1 MKIDCIIVENEP
13 LATEKVKRYLLKIPY
28 LNLLNTFNN
37 GQDALLFL
45 NSNKVDLIFLDINMG
60 KLSGIKL
67 LKSNNIASQVIFT
80 TAYEEYAVKGY
91 ELNVTDYLLKPFTFE
106 RFFQATEKA
115 KNNIF
120 KYDRKAEEKYIF
132 IKTEYRIEK
141 IDLADILYIA
151 GMGNYRQIHL
161 ANKRI
166 MTLQTFKE
174 LEQEI
179 PVDIICRVHKSFM
192 VSLSKIETIEKER
205 IKIKDVSIPISEGYR
220 KLFFEIVN
228 KDS

>member
-13 LATEKVKRYLLKIPY
+13 LAAEKVKRYLLKIPY

-45 NSNKVDLIFLDINMG
+45 NANKVDLIFLDINMG

-67 LKSNNIASQVIFT
+67 LESNNITSQVIFT

-106 RFFQATEKA
+106 RFFQAAEKA
-115 KNNIF
+115 KSNILKNN
-120 KYDRKAEEKYIF
+120 RKVEEKYIF

-166 MTLQTFKE
+166 MTLRTFKE
-174 LEQEI
+174 LEQEV
-179 PVDIICRVHKSFM
+179 PVEIICRVHKSFM
-192 VSLSKIETIEKER
+192 VSISKIETIEKER
-205 IKIKDVSIPISEGYR
+205 IKIKDVLIPISEGYR

-228 KDS
+228 KG

>member
-13 LATEKVKRYLLKIPY
+13 LAAEKVKRYLLKIPY

-45 NSNKVDLIFLDINMG
+45 NANKVDLIFLDINMG

-67 LKSNNIASQVIFT
+67 LESNNITSQVIFT

-115 KNNIF
+115 KSNILKNN
-120 KYDRKAEEKYIF
+120 RKVEEKYIF

-141 IDLADILYIA
+141 IDLVDILYIA

-179 PVDIICRVHKSFM
+179 PVEIICRVHKSFM
-192 VSLSKIETIEKER
+192 VSISKIETIEKER
-205 IKIKDVSIPISEGYR
+205 IKIKDVLIPISEGYR

-228 KDS
+228 KG